1 MFKCYKD
8 ADIEAFINEK
18 AISFVEKEI
27 CQVYLILDE
36 IQFNN
41 NQINIEAYFTLSH
54 RALIFQ
60 DDVSKTTRRSITGFK
75 DREVSEFVLIGQLG
89 KYMDT
94 AGKTSDISL
103 DVILN
108 YAFEV
113 IQSSSL
119 LIPCKMALIECS
131 EEIHDK
137 GIYEKCHF
145 KLLQID
151 GDYYQYYKPL

>member
-1 MFKCYKD
+1 
-8 ADIEAFINEK
+8 
-18 AISFVEKEI
+18 
-27 CQVYLILDE
+27 
-36 IQFNN
+36 
-41 NQINIEAYFTLSH
+41 
-54 RALIFQ
+54 
-60 DDVSKTTRRSITGFK
+60 
-75 DREVSEFVLIGQLG
+75 
-89 KYMDT
+89 MDT
-94 AGKTSDISL
+94 SGRVSNITL
-103 DVILN
+103 DAILN

-113 IQSSSL
+113 IQSSSE